1 MLQRCM
7 RSVFGGGAEI
17 HEKGVWE
24 FPGRRGKEDRNVVTL
39 RSLGS
44 SCLCWQGL
52 CRSREMASKGAHRQG
67 LPGKVPAPFCLRE
80 GRSEIFLLLCADLLD
95 AGSETGGSSQL

>member
-1 MLQRCM
+1 MPGLGVEDLSMLQRCM

-17 HEKGVWE
+17 HEKGSGS
-24 FPGRRGKEDRNVVTL
+24 FHRRGGEDRNVVTL

-52 CRSREMASKGAHRQG
+52 CVGLWEMASK
-67 LPGKVPAPFCLRE
+67 
-80 GRSEIFLLLCADLLD
+80 
-95 AGSETGGSSQL
+95 